1 MQIQKIDFPKSRL
14 RKMLAQLII

>member
-1 MQIQKIDFPKSRL
+1 MQIQTIDFPKSRL